1 MTMKHEADAD
11 YLGRKFV
18 IRREL
23 AAPRERVFQAWTDP
37 RQLARWWGPAGFTN
51 PVCEWDV
58 RPGGKIYDVMRA
70 PNGMEHAM
78 GGEFREIVPPARLV
92 LACGALDGTGK
103 LLFEFV
109 HDVNFAEAN
118 GKTTLTVRSRVTLAG
133 AGSGKYIDGFEPGMS
148 SSLERLAELVAR
160 TAEPLVVERT
170 FNAPAARVWQALTDR
185 EQMKQWYF
193 DLPEFR
199 PEAGFEF
206 QFAVEHKGFNYVHHC
221 RVAEAVPHR
230 KLAYTWRYEGHA
242 GGSLVTFELF
252 AEGGRTRLKLTHEGL
267 ETFPAMPAFARS
279 SFVDGWTRL
288 IGSAL
293 KEFVEAANGAAK
305 PATTKN

>member
-160 TAEPLVVERT
+160 TAGRRADFQCAGGQGL
-170 FNAPAARVWQALTDR
+170 AGAH
-185 EQMKQWYF
+185 
-193 DLPEFR
+193 R
-199 PEAGFEF
+199 PGAD
-206 QFAVEHKGFNYVHHC
+206 
-221 RVAEAVPHR
+221 EAV
-230 KLAYTWRYEGHA
+230 
-242 GGSLVTFELF
+242 VF
-252 AEGGRTRLKLTHEGL
+252 
-267 ETFPAMPAFARS
+267 
-279 SFVDGWTRL
+279 
-288 IGSAL
+288 
-293 KEFVEAANGAAK
+293 
-305 PATTKN
+305 